1 MSTELTLPLEK
12 KIMENKK
19 IFDIKRLW
27 EIKILGIPQIY
38 FLAFTAFSNLI
49 GYLLYKIFA

>member
-1 MSTELTLPLEK
+1 
-12 KIMENKK
+12 MENKK

-38 FLAFTAFSNLI
+38 FWAFTAFSNLI